1 MFGSSAVMDWDLV
14 CDGAHWRAAAQSLFM
29 VGVLLGSY
37 VFGALS
43 DRCGR
48 RPVFLAS
55 VLIQVRVI
63 ALAAK

>member
-1 MFGSSAVMDWDLV
+1 MDWDLV
-14 CDGAHWRAAAQSLFM
+14 CGDAHWRAAAQSVFM

-43 DRCGR
+43 DKMGR

-55 VLIQVRVI
+55 VLIQV
-63 ALAAK
+63 KK